1 MGCERCH
8 VGSPAICCDIHN
20 PSEFSSFASVIAKQP
35 LIPPRSHIT
44 KYERTQT
51 DIALRDALQEWRENT
66 TAMVF
71 GRAHLIDMGPSIL
84 MCKSTLERIVD
95 CAHHHKINS
104 VSDLKRE
111 TGWPDADQ
119 FGSEII
125 TLIHAYS
132 PSLPSPFVSTPLRP
146 TTSMAVN
153 TPPALPDRCPTP
165 CPSSASTVQK
175 RKNKCSACGQE
186 GHNGML
192 AWLLVFFS

>member
-8 VGSPAICCDIHN
+8 VSSPAICCDIHN
-20 PSEFSSFASVIAKQP
+20 PSEFFSFASVVAKQP
-35 LIPPRSHIT
+35 SIPPRSRIA

-51 DIALRDALQEWRENT
+51 DLNLRDALEQWRVET
-66 TAMVF
+66 TAAVF
-71 GRAHLIDMGPSIL
+71 GWAHLKDMGPSIL
-84 MCKSTLERIVD
+84 MCSATLERIVD
-95 CAHHHKINS
+95 CAHYHKINL

-111 TGWPDADQ
+111 TSLPDVDK

-125 TLIHAYS
+125 ALIQRYS
-132 PSLPSPFVSTPLRP
+132 PPLPSPFVSTPLRP

-153 TPPALPDRCPTP
+153 TPPVLPDRSTTP

-192 AWLLVFFS
+192 D